1 MMATWAVILEI
12 HEMPFIYTA
21 RTVITMRPSANK
33 GLGVTSDFKSEPNYR
48 WVIVIAS
55 AAMLAIAMGAMV
67 NGISVFF
74 IPMNEEFGWPR
85 GSVALI
91 NFAGIVGL
99 GLGGIIMGRVAD
111 RTTTRSVCLFGSVVL
126 GLCFL
131 AAAWAQELWQYY
143 LLFFLAGFLGAGSLF
158 APLIANVGNWFK
170 SGAGLAIGIASAGQ
184 AVGQG
189 GVPFGT
195 AILIGK
201 MGIRGTL
208 TAMGVITL
216 VVLIPLAMLIRQ
228 PPGKSGAVT
237 GVSSDQDKS
246 PVPLPPNVVIAWMSL
261 AVVFCCTTM
270 SVPLIHLVP
279 LIQDRG
285 IGLEQASSVLFL
297 MLLVTIAGRVA
308 FGKLADVIGAIP
320 SYMLASLWQTV
331 LVFWFIQFENLDA
344 FYIFAVIYGF
354 GYAGVMTGILVC
366 IRVMTPVS
374 RRASAL
380 GIVTMFAWVGH
391 AIGGYQGGF
400 FFDLTGDYTAAYA
413 IAALAGAVNLIIVGS
428 LYLTI
433 NRRNAS
439 VAVAG

>member
-1 MMATWAVILEI
+1 MLGCVYSACNVIS
-12 HEMPFIYTA
+12 TQ
-21 RTVITMRPSANK
+21 PSAK
-33 GLGVTSDFKSEPNYR
+33 KRLVVTPEIEFEAKYR

-74 IPMNEEFGWPR
+74 IPLNDEFGWER

-91 NFAGIVGL
+91 NLAGLAGL
-99 GLGGIIMGRVAD
+99 AMGGIIMGRVAD
-111 RTTTRSVCLFGSVVL
+111 RTSTRSVCLFGSLVL

-131 AAAWAQELWQYY
+131 AAAWAQALWQFY

-158 APLIANVGNWFK
+158 TPLIANVGNWFK

-184 AVGQG
+184 ALGQG

-195 AILIGK
+195 AILIGT

-208 TAMGVITL
+208 TAMGLIMLIVL
-216 VVLIPLAMLIRQ
+216 VPLAMLIRQ
-228 PPGKSGAVT
+228 PPGTSADATPGDTSA
-237 GVSSDQDKS
+237 QDDS
-246 PVPLPPNVVIAWMSL
+246 PVPLPPNVVIAWMSI

-285 IGLEQASSVLFL
+285 FPLENAGSVLFV
-297 MLLVTIAGRVA
+297 MMIAAIAGRVA

-331 LVFWFIQFENLDA
+331 LVFWFIKFQTLDG

-354 GYAGVMTGILVC
+354 GYAGVMTGILICV
-366 IRVMTPVS
+366 RVMTPLA
-374 RRASAL
+374 RRATAL
-380 GIVTMFAWVGH
+380 GIVTMFGWVGH
-391 AIGGYQGGF
+391 AVGGYQGGF
-400 FFDLTGDYTAAYA
+400 LFDLTGAYTITFA
-413 IAALAGAVNLIIVGS
+413 IAALAGMMNLIIVGA

-433 NRRNAS
+433 NRRTSGLEFTPRTHAKS
-439 VAVAG
+439 A

>member
-1 MMATWAVILEI
+1 MVHQFREMA
-12 HEMPFIYTA
+12 FIYTA
-21 RTVITMRPSANK
+21 GTAVTMRSSAKK
-33 GLGVTSDFKSEPNYR
+33 GLGVTSDIKSEPGYR

-74 IPMNEEFGWPR
+74 IPMNEEFGWQR

-99 GLGGIIMGRVAD
+99 GLGGIVMGRVAD
-111 RTTTRSVCLFGSVVL
+111 RTTTRSVCLFGSLVL

-131 AAAWAQELWQYY
+131 AAAWAQELWHYY

-184 AVGQG
+184 ALGQG

-195 AILIGK
+195 AVLIGK
-201 MGIRGTL
+201 IGMRGTL

-216 VVLIPLAMLIRQ
+216 VVLLPLAMLIRQ
-228 PPGKSGAVT
+228 PPGKAT
-237 GVSSDQDKS
+237 TATPGVSTDDDKS
-246 PVPLPPNVVIAWMSL
+246 PVPLPPNVVIAWMSI

-285 IGLEQASSVLFL
+285 ISLEKASSVLFV
-297 MLLVTIAGRVA
+297 MLLVAILGRIA
-308 FGKLADVIGAIP
+308 FGKLADMIGAIP
-320 SYMLASLWQTV
+320 SYMLASFWQTV

-366 IRVMTPVS
+366 VRIMTPVS

-400 FFDLTGDYTAAYA
+400 FFDLTGGYTVSYA
-413 IAALAGAVNLIIVGS
+413 IAAVAGVINLFIVGA

-433 NRRNAS
+433 NRRNGRVG
-439 VAVAG
+439 VAV